1 MCSSDLVFRRFAS
14 QWLVRRQIINRLPK
28 ELLEPEDLMLFIRSN
43 PRLNRDLLKNIISEN
58 EALEKLTG
66 LIQDSKSVMYTS
78 VLTTR

>member
-1 MCSSDLVFRRFAS
+1 
-14 QWLVRRQIINRLPK
+14 
-28 ELLEPEDLMLFIRSN
+28 MLFIRSN

-58 EALEKLTG
+58 EALEKPTG

>member
-1 MCSSDLVFRRFAS
+1 
-14 QWLVRRQIINRLPK
+14 
-28 ELLEPEDLMLFIRSN
+28 MLFIRSN